1 MLPRPQAAN
10 WQSPACLAVV
20 AIVLLTTLQVFSG
33 EIIDRI
39 VATVDH
45 HAILASEWDEQIRI
59 ECLLSGRSLAA
70 VTPDQKRNALDR
82 LVDQALIRIQM
93 EAASFPRATPEQVAS
108 QVKAI
113 RSQNAAWN
121 TDAAWN
127 EALKAYGLTPDDIAA
142 HAAAQYEIL
151 HFVDQRFRPGIH
163 IDRRTIQQYY
173 AEQFLP
179 ELRRAG
185 GAEVTLKEVSPKI
198 EELLVQQRMDELLTS
213 WLHTLRT
220 QAPVQVR

>member
-1 MLPRPQAAN
+1 MLRR
-10 WQSPACLAVV
+10 SHLVGHTLAYVALV
-20 AIVLLTTLQVFSG
+20 AILVFAPLPTFAG

-45 HAILASEWDEQIRI
+45 HAILASEWDEEIRV
-59 ECLLSGRSLAA
+59 ECLLNGRSLAS
-70 VTPDQKRNALDR
+70 VTADEKRKALDR
-82 LVDQALIRIQM
+82 LVDQALIGAQI
-93 EAASFPRATPEQVAS
+93 EAASFPRATSQQVAA
-108 QVKAI
+108 QVKAM
-113 RSQNAAWN
+113 RAQNPAWS
-121 TDAAWN
+121 TDAAWDQ
-127 EALKAYGLTPDDIAA
+127 ALASYGLTPDDIAA
-142 HAAAQYEIL
+142 HAAAQYDIL

-173 AEQFLP
+173 TEQFLP
-179 ELRRAG
+179 ELRRG
-185 GAEVTLKEVSPKI
+185 GGTDVPLKEVSPKI